1 MKYLHEQSGF
11 SLMEI
16 MVTIA
21 IIGILSSVTMVNYSS
36 VGKKNSVSLAAQNL
50 TSDIHKAQS
59 YALNG
64 KIVGTNR
71 GYWGVYL
78 DRDNN
83 SNYII
88 FADNNQSN
96 SRDSGDIDY
105 QVVNLPKGVKI
116 KDINPS
122 AQISVVYSPPDPKTA
137 INPGEVS
144 SAIIGLSNTDD
155 DTNAKTIEV
164 NIFGLVD
171 IE

>member
-1 MKYLHEQSGF
+1 MNFSQEQSGF

-21 IIGILSSVTMVNYSS
+21 IIGILSAVTIVNYSS
-36 VGKKNSVSLAAQNL
+36 IGKKNAVSLAAQNL
-50 TSDIHKAQS
+50 TSDVHKAQS

-64 KIVGTNR
+64 KIVVTNK

-78 DRDNN
+78 DTSNN

-96 SRDSGDIDY
+96 SRDGGDTDY

-116 KDINPS
+116 KNISPS
-122 AQISVVYSPPDPKTA
+122 AQISLVYAPPDPKTV
-137 INPGEVS
+137 INPGSVS
-144 SAIIGLSNTDD
+144 STTISLSSTD
-155 DTNAKTIEV
+155 DTNIKTIEV